1 MAIKE
6 QRMVSLAPPIFAA
19 LDALAV
25 KTNSVAKRGPK
36 ARQHSWHVMLERIAK
51 GEIIVQEREPYRLPA
66 GLAEQA
72 DAVEACYPLEFAPR
86 RGEFEEQK
94 LEQARLEQQKQ
105 AERKAPRPE
114 GSRMQQLHMLD
125 LEPA

>member
-6 QRMVSLAPPIFAA
+6 QRMVSLAPTIFAA

-25 KTNSVAKRGPK
+25 KTNSVARRGPK

-51 GEIIVQEREPYRLPA
+51 GDIIIQEREPWSLPP

-72 DAVEACYPLEFAPR
+72 DAVEER
-86 RGEFEEQK
+86 Q
-94 LEQARLEQQKQ
+94 RLEQQHTAQKQ
-105 AERKAPRPE
+105 AERKAPLKME
-114 GSRMQQLHMLD
+114 QLSM